1 MIGNIFI
8 WLTPILLVVKGE
20 FSMKKISMFTLIAI
34 IVLVGMMAACAKP
47 AAQAPAAE
55 APAAEKPAAE
65 APAAS
70 TGGDG
75 GPRGPG
81 EYNYHLGL
89 VQPGPEFY
97 YQSFADSIS
106 LAAEFAGMKVTALLS
121 EYSNEKEVA
130 NIEDLISQG
139 VDAITVFSLASETA
153 QINAQ
158 LCEEAGIPLFLTNSS
173 LGEGPADVITE
184 VGNSFWD
191 MGAENG
197 YWIKDNLDLL
207 PDKMKVL
214 EIQGQLGQGIAEGIS
229 QGIADITADLG
240 DKYTVVHK
248 QTANWIRSEAIAITE
263 DSLMANLDFNMI
275 FVHNEDM
282 GAGVVSVL
290 KENGVLNNGVVV
302 IAQNGSDPG
311 IEMIRAGE
319 MLATCANPPSFVG
332 GDVVVQ
338 ILRYFDGVEV
348 PRVFYSPVFM
358 IDSTNANDPNLVTWD
373 KKWAI
378 SRVESYFA
386 GTFE

>member
-1 MIGNIFI
+1 MYESYFGLIRR
-8 WLTPILLVVKGE
+8 T
-20 FSMKKISMFTLIAI
+20 SMKKFKVFALIMALMM
-34 IVLVGMMAACAKP
+34 VVGLMAACGGGKTADAP
-47 AAQAPAAE
+47 APAAE
-55 APAAEKPAAE
+55 APAAEAPASE
-65 APAAS
+65 PAAS
-70 TGGDG
+70 SGGGDG
-75 GPRGPG
+75 NPRGPG
-81 EYNYHLGL
+81 EYNYRLGL

-97 YQSFADSIS
+97 YQSFADSIQT
-106 LAAEFAGMKVTALLS
+106 AAEYAGMDVTALLS

-173 LGEGPADVITE
+173 LGEGPADVVTE

-191 MGAENG
+191 MGAECG
-197 YWIKDNLDLL
+197 QWVQDNLNLL
-207 PDKMKVL
+207 PDEIKVL

-229 QGIADITADLG
+229 QGFADLTEPLG
-240 DKYTVVHK
+240 DKYTLVHK

-263 DSLMANLDFNMI
+263 DSLMANMDFNTI

-282 GAGVVSVL
+282 CAGVVSVL
-290 KENGVLNNGVVV
+290 KENNVLNSGVVV
-302 IAQNGSDPG
+302 LTQNGSDPG

-319 MLATCANPPSFVG
+319 VLSSCANPPSFVG

-338 ILRYFDGVEV
+338 ILRYFDGAYV
-348 PRVFYSPVFM
+348 PREYFSPVFM
-358 IDSTNANDPNLVTWD
+358 IDATNVNDPNLVTWD

-378 SRVESYFA
+378 QRVDAYFG
-386 GTFE
+386 GTYE